1 MTARQAEELARSIVE
16 MDRVEL
22 IRTLRNLPCTFEMD
36 FSDEALDAMDTSHL
50 QHIVLAAAMQA
61 KESDQETC
69 N

>member
-16 MDRVEL
+16 MDRMAL
-22 IRTLRNLPCTFEMD
+22 IRTLRNLPCTFEID

-61 KESDQETC
+61 KENDQETC